1 MENKDVAVK
10 SKPSKPA
17 AKRLALRTRI
27 FGSLEDVELWHRGT
41 DDGYIHLPRILPLV
55 VNIIDALTKG
65 KPAGQT
71 YLALW
76 CRNYDEMIVDVTDEA
91 SLAYESGFYSE
102 RRVTT
107 WQQRMQSL
115 HDLGF
120 VKAHKVG
127 NRYQYV
133 LMLHPI
139 HAIKALYAE
148 KKIQQEMYEIFEHRA
163 YEVGAL
169 K

>member
-1 MENKDVAVK
+1 M
-10 SKPSKPA
+10 
-17 AKRLALRTRI
+17 
-27 FGSLEDVELWHRGT
+27 
-41 DDGYIHLPRILPLV
+41 
-55 VNIIDALTKG
+55 
-65 KPAGQT
+65 
-71 YLALW
+71 
-76 CRNYDEMIVDVTDEA
+76 
-91 SLAYESGFYSE
+91 
-102 RRVTT
+102 TT

-127 NRYQYV
+127 TRYQYV

>member
-1 MENKDVAVK
+1 MDNKEVAVK

-27 FGSLEDVELWHRGT
+27 FGSLDGVELWHRGT
-41 DDGYIHLPRILPLV
+41 DDGYVHLPRILPLV
-55 VNIIDALTKG
+55 ANIIDALTKG

-76 CRNYDEMIVDVTDEA
+76 FRNYDEMIVDVTDEA
-91 SLAYESGFYSE
+91 SLAYESGFHSE

-115 HDLGF
+115 NEKGF
-120 VKAHKVG
+120 VRTHKVG
-127 NRYQYV
+127 SRYQYV
-133 LMLHPI
+133 LMLHPVHVI
-139 HAIKALYAE
+139 SALYEE
-148 KKIQQEMYEIFEHRA
+148 KKIQQEMYETFMHRA
-163 YEVGAL
+163 YEVGAI

>member
-1 MENKDVAVK
+1 M
-10 SKPSKPA
+10 
-17 AKRLALRTRI
+17 
-27 FGSLEDVELWHRGT
+27 
-41 DDGYIHLPRILPLV
+41 PLV
-55 VNIIDALTKG
+55 INIIDALTKG

-139 HAIKALYAE
+139 HAIKALYDE